1 MGRLTDLRKNG
12 SGCWDFTAYDA
23 IKHVEAKNAS
33 VDEKLNQRYL
43 LNKLL
48 NSIFKLCD
56 RAGYRVVGRIVLQDK
71 KTGKIYK

>member
-1 MGRLTDLRKNG
+1 MGRFVDPRKNK

-23 IKHVEAKNAS
+23 IRNIEKKEVS
-33 VDEKLNQRYL
+33 LDEKLHKRYL
-43 LNKLL
+43 LNQLL

-56 RAGYRVVGRIVLQDK
+56 KAGYRVVGRITLQDK